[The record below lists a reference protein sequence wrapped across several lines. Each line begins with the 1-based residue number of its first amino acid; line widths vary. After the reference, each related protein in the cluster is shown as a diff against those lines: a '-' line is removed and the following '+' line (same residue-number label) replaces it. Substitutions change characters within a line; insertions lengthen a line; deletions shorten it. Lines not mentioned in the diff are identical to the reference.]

1 MQIYFFFNYLVTI
14 PIIRL
19 PFTAHTK
26 PRKTLSIQH
35 KTTDFP
41 DFIAYKQ
48 RNAYICSIKEPV
60 MEILTRQH
68 YADMVDSWIGK
79 GNIIALV
86 GSRRVGKSYILK
98 DFIQRH
104 SKDEDINIIYVDKEK
119 RDFRNIKTNEDL
131 DAWIEERF
139 IPGRHNCILIDEVQ
153 QIDGFEKSV
162 CSWYTEDRTDVLIT
176 GSNSDL
182 LSGELATLLS
192 GRHVEIRVHPLT
204 YMEFLQ
210 FHNLKNSDDSLM
222 TYLNYGGLP
231 GLKAI
236 GLGNEDQVWAYLASV
251 FNTIMLKD
259 IIERYDIRN
268 IPFLNNLIAFYADTT
283 GKLTSANSISK
294 YMKSQDE
301 KVSSNLILLYRMFYS
316 EAFLIDVVSRYDIHG
331 KRIFESNEKIY
342 WDDIGLRN
350 LKAEGNM
357 DSYIEKVIE
366 NAVYKQLCFLGYE
379 VKVGVL
385 NAGEVDFVCTKAGTT
400 VYIQA
405 SYIVTDDSTRR
416 REFGPL
422 EKIRDNHPKYVISAT
437 PLLNRRN
444 EDGIIH
450 LSLRKFLT
458 EGL

>member
-1 MQIYFFFNYLVTI
+1 
-14 PIIRL
+14 
-19 PFTAHTK
+19 
-26 PRKTLSIQH
+26 
-35 KTTDFP
+35 
-41 DFIAYKQ
+41 
-48 RNAYICSIKEPV
+48 

-68 YADMVDSWIGK
+68 YADIVDSWIGK

-104 SKDEDINIIYVDKEK
+104 SRDENSNIIYVDKEK
-119 RDFRNIKTNEDL
+119 KNFKSIKNKDDL
-131 DAWIEERF
+131 DTWIEERF
-139 IPGRHNCILIDEVQ
+139 VPGKHNYILIDEVQ
-153 QIDGFEKSV
+153 EIESFEDSV
-162 CSWYTEDRTDVLIT
+162 CSWYSEDDTDVLIT

-182 LSGELATLLS
+182 LSGELATRLS

-210 FHNLKNSDDSLM
+210 FHNLPDSDESLM

-231 GLKAI
+231 GLRTV
-236 GLGNEDQVWAYLASV
+236 GLDNEEQVWAYLESV

-268 IPFLNNLIAFYADTT
+268 ISFLNNLIAFYADTT

-294 YMKSQDE
+294 YMKSQNVN
-301 KVSSNLILLYRMFYS
+301 VSSNLILLYRSFYS

-331 KRIFESNEKIY
+331 KKIFESNEKIY

-350 LKAEGNM
+350 LKASGGM

-366 NAVYKQLCFLGYE
+366 NAVYKQLSFLGYDI
-379 VKVGVL
+379 KVGVL
-385 NAGEVDFVCTKAGTT
+385 NAGEVDFVCTKSGQTIY
-400 VYIQA
+400 VQA
-405 SYIVTDDSTRR
+405 SYIIAEDTTRE

-422 EKIRDNHPKYVISAT
+422 EKIRDNYPKYVISAT
-437 PLLNRRN
+437 PYLTQRN
-444 EDGIIH
+444 ENGIIH

>member
-1 MQIYFFFNYLVTI
+1 
-14 PIIRL
+14 
-19 PFTAHTK
+19 
-26 PRKTLSIQH
+26 
-35 KTTDFP
+35 
-41 DFIAYKQ
+41 
-48 RNAYICSIKEPV
+48 

-68 YADMVDSWIGK
+68 YADIVDSWIGK

-104 SKDEDINIIYVDKEK
+104 SQDENSNIIYVDKEK
-119 RDFRNIKTNEDL
+119 KNFKTIKTKDDL
-131 DAWIEERF
+131 DTWIEQRF
-139 IPGRHNCILIDEVQ
+139 VPGKHNYILIDEVQ
-153 QIDGFEKSV
+153 EIESFEDSV
-162 CSWYTEDRTDVLIT
+162 CSWYSEDDTDVLIT

-182 LSGELATLLS
+182 LSGELATRLS

-210 FHNLKNSDDSLM
+210 FHSLQDSDESLM
-222 TYLNYGGLP
+222 TYMNYGGLP
-231 GLKAI
+231 GLRTV
-236 GLGNEDQVWAYLASV
+236 GLDNEEQVWAYLASV

-294 YMKSQDE
+294 YMKSQNE
-301 KVSSNLILLYRMFYS
+301 NVSSNLILLYRSFYS

-331 KRIFESNEKIY
+331 KKIFESNEKIY
-342 WDDIGLRN
+342 WDDLGLRN
-350 LKAEGNM
+350 LKSSGSM
-357 DSYIEKVIE
+357 DSYIEKAIE
-366 NAVYKQLCFLGYE
+366 NAVYKQLSFLGYDI
-379 VKVGVL
+379 KVGVL
-385 NAGEVDFVCTKAGTT
+385 NAGEVDFVCTKAGQTIY
-400 VYIQA
+400 VQA
-405 SYIVTDDSTRR
+405 SYIIAEDTTRE

-422 EKIRDNHPKYVISAT
+422 EKIRDNYPKYVISAT
-437 PLLNRRN
+437 PYLTKRN
-444 EDGIIH
+444 ENGIIH

>member
-1 MQIYFFFNYLVTI
+1 M
-14 PIIRL
+14 
-19 PFTAHTK
+19 
-26 PRKTLSIQH
+26 
-35 KTTDFP
+35 D
-41 DFIAYKQ
+41 
-48 RNAYICSIKEPV
+48 
-60 MEILTRQH
+60 ILTRQH
-68 YADMVDSWIGK
+68 YADIVDSWIGK

-104 SKDEDINIIYVDKEK
+104 SRDENSNIIYVDKEK
-119 RDFRNIKTNEDL
+119 KNFKSIKNKDDL
-131 DAWIEERF
+131 DTWIEERF
-139 IPGRHNCILIDEVQ
+139 VPGKHNYILIDEVQ
-153 QIDGFEKSV
+153 EIESFEDSL
-162 CSWYTEDRTDVLIT
+162 CSWYTEDDTDVLIT

-182 LSGELATLLS
+182 LSGELATRLS

-210 FHNLKNSDDSLM
+210 FHNLPDSDESLM

-231 GLKAI
+231 GLRTV
-236 GLGNEDQVWAYLASV
+236 GLDNEEQVWSYLASV

-294 YMKSQDE
+294 YMKTQNE
-301 KVSSNLILLYRMFYS
+301 NVSSNLILLYRSFYS

-331 KRIFESNEKIY
+331 KKIFESNEKIY

-350 LKAEGNM
+350 LKASGGM

-366 NAVYKQLCFLGYE
+366 NAVYKQLSFLGYDI
-379 VKVGVL
+379 KVGVL
-385 NAGEVDFVCTKAGTT
+385 NAGEVDFVCTKSGQTIY
-400 VYIQA
+400 VQA
-405 SYIVTDDSTRR
+405 SYIIAEDTTRE

-422 EKIRDNHPKYVISAT
+422 EKIRDNYPKYVISAT
-437 PLLNRRN
+437 PYLTQRN
-444 EDGIIH
+444 ENGIIH

>member
-1 MQIYFFFNYLVTI
+1 
-14 PIIRL
+14 
-19 PFTAHTK
+19 
-26 PRKTLSIQH
+26 
-35 KTTDFP
+35 
-41 DFIAYKQ
+41 
-48 RNAYICSIKEPV
+48 

-68 YADMVDSWIGK
+68 YADIVDSWIGK

-104 SKDEDINIIYVDKEK
+104 SRDENSNIIYVDKEK
-119 RDFRNIKTNEDL
+119 KNFKSIKNKDDL
-131 DAWIEERF
+131 DTWIEERF
-139 IPGRHNCILIDEVQ
+139 VQGKHNYILIDEVQ
-153 QIDGFEKSV
+153 EIASFEDSV
-162 CSWYTEDRTDVLIT
+162 CSWYSEDDTDVLIT

-182 LSGELATLLS
+182 LSGELATRLS

-210 FHNLKNSDDSLM
+210 FHNLPDSDESLM

-231 GLKAI
+231 GLRTV
-236 GLGNEDQVWAYLASV
+236 GLDNEEQIWAYLASV

-294 YMKSQDE
+294 YMKSQNE
-301 KVSSNLILLYRMFYS
+301 NVSSNLILLYRSFYS

-331 KRIFESNEKIY
+331 KKLFESNEKIY

-350 LKAEGNM
+350 LKASGGM

-366 NAVYKQLCFLGYE
+366 NAVYKQLSFLGYDI
-379 VKVGVL
+379 KVGVL
-385 NAGEVDFVCTKAGTT
+385 NAGEVDFVCTKSGQTIY
-400 VYIQA
+400 VQA
-405 SYIVTDDSTRR
+405 SYIIAEDTTRE

-422 EKIRDNHPKYVISAT
+422 EKIRDNYPKYVISAT
-437 PLLNRRN
+437 PYLTQRN
-444 EDGIIH
+444 ENGIIH

>member
-1 MQIYFFFNYLVTI
+1 
-14 PIIRL
+14 
-19 PFTAHTK
+19 
-26 PRKTLSIQH
+26 
-35 KTTDFP
+35 
-41 DFIAYKQ
+41 
-48 RNAYICSIKEPV
+48 

-68 YADMVDSWIGK
+68 YADIVDSWIGK

-104 SKDEDINIIYVDKEK
+104 SRDENSNIIYVDKEK
-119 RDFRNIKTNEDL
+119 KNFKSIKNKDDL
-131 DAWIEERF
+131 DTWIEERF
-139 IPGRHNCILIDEVQ
+139 VPGKHNYILIDEVQ
-153 QIDGFEKSV
+153 EIESFEDSV
-162 CSWYTEDRTDVLIT
+162 CSWYSEDDTDVLIT

-182 LSGELATLLS
+182 LSGELATRLS

-210 FHNLKNSDDSLM
+210 FHNLPDSNESLM

-231 GLKAI
+231 GLRTV
-236 GLGNEDQVWAYLASV
+236 GLDNEEQVWAYLASV

-294 YMKSQDE
+294 YMKSQNK
-301 KVSSNLILLYRMFYS
+301 KVSSNLILLYRSFYS

-331 KRIFESNEKIY
+331 KKIFESNEKIY

-350 LKAEGNM
+350 LNASGGM

-366 NAVYKQLCFLGYE
+366 NAVYKQLSYLGFDI
-379 VKVGVL
+379 KVGVL
-385 NAGEVDFVCTKAGTT
+385 NAGEVDFVCTKSEQTIY
-400 VYIQA
+400 VQA
-405 SYIVTDDSTRR
+405 SYIIAEDTTRE

-422 EKIRDNHPKYVISAT
+422 EKIRDNYPKYVISAT
-437 PLLNRRN
+437 PYLTQRN
-444 EDGIIH
+444 ENGIIH

>member
-1 MQIYFFFNYLVTI
+1 MNNENYI
-14 PIIRL
+14 
-19 PFTAHTK
+19 FATK
-26 PRKTLSIQH
+26 GRFM
-35 KTTDFP
+35 D
-41 DFIAYKQ
+41 
-48 RNAYICSIKEPV
+48 
-60 MEILTRQH
+60 ILTRQH
-68 YADMVDSWIGK
+68 YADIVDSWIGK

-104 SKDEDINIIYVDKEK
+104 SRDENSNIIYVDKEK
-119 RDFRNIKTNEDL
+119 KNFKSIKNKDDL
-131 DAWIEERF
+131 DTWIEERF
-139 IPGRHNCILIDEVQ
+139 VPGKHNYILIDEVQ
-153 QIDGFEKSV
+153 EIESFEDSV
-162 CSWYTEDRTDVLIT
+162 CSWYSEDDTDVLIT

-182 LSGELATLLS
+182 LSGELATRLS

-210 FHNLKNSDDSLM
+210 FHNLPDSDESLM

-231 GLKAI
+231 GLRTV
-236 GLGNEDQVWAYLASV
+236 GLDNEEQVWDYLASV

-294 YMKSQDE
+294 YMKSQNK
-301 KVSSNLILLYRMFYS
+301 KVSSNLILLYRSFYS

-331 KRIFESNEKIY
+331 KKIFESNEKIY

-350 LKAEGNM
+350 LKASGGM

-366 NAVYKQLCFLGYE
+366 NAVYKQLSYLGFDI
-379 VKVGVL
+379 KVGVL
-385 NAGEVDFVCTKAGTT
+385 NAGEVDFVCTKSEQTIY
-400 VYIQA
+400 VQA
-405 SYIVTDDSTRR
+405 SYIIAEDTTRE

-422 EKIRDNHPKYVISAT
+422 EKIRDNYPKYVISAT
-437 PLLNRRN
+437 PYLTQRN
-444 EDGIIH
+444 ENGIIH

>member
-1 MQIYFFFNYLVTI
+1 
-14 PIIRL
+14 
-19 PFTAHTK
+19 
-26 PRKTLSIQH
+26 
-35 KTTDFP
+35 
-41 DFIAYKQ
+41 
-48 RNAYICSIKEPV
+48 

-68 YADMVDSWIGK
+68 YADIVDSWIGK

-104 SKDEDINIIYVDKEK
+104 SRDENSNIIYVDKEK
-119 RDFRNIKTNEDL
+119 KNFKSIKNKDDL
-131 DAWIEERF
+131 DTWIEERF
-139 IPGRHNCILIDEVQ
+139 VPGKHNYILIDEVQ
-153 QIDGFEKSV
+153 EIESFEDSV
-162 CSWYTEDRTDVLIT
+162 CSWYSEDDTDVLIT
-176 GSNSDL
+176 GSNSEL
-182 LSGELATLLS
+182 LSGELATRLS

-210 FHNLKNSDDSLM
+210 FHNLPDSDESLM

-231 GLKAI
+231 GLRTV
-236 GLGNEDQVWAYLASV
+236 GLDNEEQVWAYLASV

-294 YMKSQDE
+294 YMKSQNE
-301 KVSSNLILLYRMFYS
+301 NVSSNLILLYRSFYS

-331 KRIFESNEKIY
+331 KKIFESNEKIY

-350 LKAEGNM
+350 LKASGGM

-366 NAVYKQLCFLGYE
+366 NAVYKQLSFLGYDI
-379 VKVGVL
+379 KVGVL
-385 NAGEVDFVCTKAGTT
+385 NAGEVDFVCTKSGQTIY
-400 VYIQA
+400 VQA
-405 SYIVTDDSTRR
+405 SYIIAEDTTRE

-422 EKIRDNHPKYVISAT
+422 EKIRDNYPKYVISAT
-437 PLLNRRN
+437 PYLTQRN
-444 EDGIIH
+444 ENGIIH

>member
-1 MQIYFFFNYLVTI
+1 
-14 PIIRL
+14 
-19 PFTAHTK
+19 
-26 PRKTLSIQH
+26 
-35 KTTDFP
+35 
-41 DFIAYKQ
+41 
-48 RNAYICSIKEPV
+48 

-68 YADMVDSWIGK
+68 YADIVDSWIGK

-104 SKDEDINIIYVDKEK
+104 SRDENSNIIYVDKEK
-119 RDFRNIKTNEDL
+119 KNFKSIKNKDDL
-131 DAWIEERF
+131 DTWIEERF
-139 IPGRHNCILIDEVQ
+139 VPGKHNYILIDEVQ
-153 QIDGFEKSV
+153 EIESFEDSV
-162 CSWYTEDRTDVLIT
+162 CSWYSEDDTDVLIT

-182 LSGELATLLS
+182 LSGELATRLS

-210 FHNLKNSDDSLM
+210 FHNLPDSDESLM

-231 GLKAI
+231 GLRTV
-236 GLGNEDQVWAYLASV
+236 GLDNEEQVWAYLASV

-294 YMKSQDE
+294 YMKSQNK
-301 KVSSNLILLYRMFYS
+301 KVSSNLILLYRSFYS

-331 KRIFESNEKIY
+331 KKIFESNEKIY

-350 LKAEGNM
+350 LKASGGM

-366 NAVYKQLCFLGYE
+366 NAVYKQLSFLGYDIE
-379 VKVGVL
+379 VGVL
-385 NAGEVDFVCTKAGTT
+385 NAGEVDFVCTKSEQTIY
-400 VYIQA
+400 VQA
-405 SYIVTDDSTRR
+405 SYIIAEDTTRE

-422 EKIRDNHPKYVISAT
+422 EKIRDNYPKYVISAT
-437 PLLNRRN
+437 PYLTQRN
-444 EDGIIH
+444 ENGIIH

>member
-1 MQIYFFFNYLVTI
+1 
-14 PIIRL
+14 
-19 PFTAHTK
+19 
-26 PRKTLSIQH
+26 
-35 KTTDFP
+35 
-41 DFIAYKQ
+41 
-48 RNAYICSIKEPV
+48 

-68 YADMVDSWIGK
+68 YADIVDSWIGK

-104 SKDEDINIIYVDKEK
+104 SQDENSNIIYVDKEK
-119 RDFRNIKTNEDL
+119 KDFKSIKTKDDL
-131 DAWIEERF
+131 DTWIEQRF
-139 IPGRHNCILIDEVQ
+139 IRGKHNYILIDEVQ
-153 QIDGFEKSV
+153 EIDNFEESV
-162 CSWYTEDRTDVLIT
+162 CSWYSEDDTDVLIT

-182 LSGELATLLS
+182 LSGELATRLS

-210 FHNLKNSDDSLM
+210 FHNLPDSDESLM

-231 GLKAI
+231 GLRTV
-236 GLGNEDQVWAYLASV
+236 GLDNEEQVWAYLASV

-294 YMKSQDE
+294 YMKSQNE
-301 KVSSNLILLYRMFYS
+301 NVSSNLILLYRSFYS

-331 KRIFESNEKIY
+331 KKIFESNEKIY
-342 WDDIGLRN
+342 WDDLGLRN
-350 LKAEGNM
+350 LKASGGM

-366 NAVYKQLCFLGYE
+366 NVVYKQLSFLGYDI
-379 VKVGVL
+379 KVGVL
-385 NAGEVDFVCTKAGTT
+385 NAGEVDFVCTKAGQTIY
-400 VYIQA
+400 VQA
-405 SYIVTDDSTRR
+405 SYIIAEDTTRE

-422 EKIRDNHPKYVISAT
+422 EKIRDNYPKYVISAT
-437 PLLNRRN
+437 PYLTKRN
-444 EDGIIH
+444 ENGIIH

>member
-1 MQIYFFFNYLVTI
+1 
-14 PIIRL
+14 
-19 PFTAHTK
+19 
-26 PRKTLSIQH
+26 
-35 KTTDFP
+35 
-41 DFIAYKQ
+41 
-48 RNAYICSIKEPV
+48 

-68 YADMVDSWIGK
+68 YADIVDSWIGK

-104 SKDEDINIIYVDKEK
+104 SQDENSNIIYVDKEK
-119 RDFRNIKTNEDL
+119 MDFKSIKTKDDL
-131 DAWIEERF
+131 DTWIEQRF
-139 IPGRHNCILIDEVQ
+139 IRGKHNYILIDEVQ
-153 QIDGFEKSV
+153 EIDNFEESV
-162 CSWYTEDRTDVLIT
+162 CSWYSEDDTDVLIT

-182 LSGELATLLS
+182 LSGELATRLS

-210 FHNLKNSDDSLM
+210 FHSLQDSDESLM
-222 TYLNYGGLP
+222 TYMNYGGLP
-231 GLKAI
+231 GLRTV
-236 GLGNEDQVWAYLASV
+236 GLDNEEQVWAYIASV

-294 YMKSQDE
+294 YMKSQNE
-301 KVSSNLILLYRMFYS
+301 NVSSNLILLYRSFYS

-331 KRIFESNEKIY
+331 KKIFESNEKIY
-342 WDDIGLRN
+342 WDDLGLRN
-350 LKAEGNM
+350 LKASGGM

-366 NAVYKQLCFLGYE
+366 NVVYKQLSFLGYDI
-379 VKVGVL
+379 KVGVL
-385 NAGEVDFVCTKAGTT
+385 NAGEVDFVCTKAGQTIY
-400 VYIQA
+400 VQA
-405 SYIVTDDSTRR
+405 SYIIAEDTTRE

-422 EKIRDNHPKYVISAT
+422 EKIRDNYPKYVISAT
-437 PLLNRRN
+437 PYLTKRN
-444 EDGIIH
+444 ENGIIH

>member
-1 MQIYFFFNYLVTI
+1 
-14 PIIRL
+14 
-19 PFTAHTK
+19 
-26 PRKTLSIQH
+26 
-35 KTTDFP
+35 
-41 DFIAYKQ
+41 
-48 RNAYICSIKEPV
+48 

-68 YADMVDSWIGK
+68 YADIVDSWIGK

-104 SKDEDINIIYVDKEK
+104 SRDENSNIIYVDKEK
-119 RDFRNIKTNEDL
+119 KNFKSIKNKDDL
-131 DAWIEERF
+131 DTWVEERF
-139 IPGRHNCILIDEVQ
+139 VPGKHNYILIDEVQ
-153 QIDGFEKSV
+153 EIESFEDSV
-162 CSWYTEDRTDVLIT
+162 CSWYSEDDTDVLIT

-182 LSGELATLLS
+182 LSGELATRLS

-210 FHNLKNSDDSLM
+210 FHNLPDSDESLM

-231 GLKAI
+231 GLRTV
-236 GLGNEDQVWAYLASV
+236 GLDNEEQVWAYLASV

-294 YMKSQDE
+294 YMKSQNE
-301 KVSSNLILLYRMFYS
+301 KVSSNLILLYRSFYS

-331 KRIFESNEKIY
+331 KKIFESNEKIY

-350 LKAEGNM
+350 LNASGGM

-366 NAVYKQLCFLGYE
+366 NAVYKQLSYLGFDI
-379 VKVGVL
+379 KVGVL
-385 NAGEVDFVCTKAGTT
+385 NAGEVDFVCTKSGQTIY
-400 VYIQA
+400 VQA
-405 SYIVTDDSTRR
+405 SYIIAEDTTRE

-422 EKIRDNHPKYVISAT
+422 EKIRDNYPKYVISAT
-437 PLLNRRN
+437 PYLTQRN
-444 EDGIIH
+444 ENGIIH

>member
-1 MQIYFFFNYLVTI
+1 
-14 PIIRL
+14 
-19 PFTAHTK
+19 
-26 PRKTLSIQH
+26 
-35 KTTDFP
+35 
-41 DFIAYKQ
+41 
-48 RNAYICSIKEPV
+48 

-68 YADMVDSWIGK
+68 YADIVDSWIGK

-104 SKDEDINIIYVDKEK
+104 SRDENSNIIYVDKEK
-119 RDFRNIKTNEDL
+119 KNFKSIKNKDDL
-131 DAWIEERF
+131 DTWIEERF
-139 IPGRHNCILIDEVQ
+139 VPGKHNYILIDEVQ
-153 QIDGFEKSV
+153 EIESFEDSV
-162 CSWYTEDRTDVLIT
+162 CSWYSEDDTDVLIT

-182 LSGELATLLS
+182 LSGELATRLS

-210 FHNLKNSDDSLM
+210 FHNLPDSDESLM

-231 GLKAI
+231 GLRTV
-236 GLGNEDQVWAYLASV
+236 GLDNEDQVWDYLASV

-294 YMKSQDE
+294 YMKSQNE
-301 KVSSNLILLYRMFYS
+301 KVSSNLILLYRSFYS

-331 KRIFESNEKIY
+331 KKIFESNEKIY

-350 LKAEGNM
+350 LKASGGM

-366 NAVYKQLCFLGYE
+366 NAVYKQLSYLGFDI
-379 VKVGVL
+379 KVGVL
-385 NAGEVDFVCTKAGTT
+385 NAGEVDFVCTKSEQTIY
-400 VYIQA
+400 VQA
-405 SYIVTDDSTRR
+405 SYIIAEDTTRE

-422 EKIRDNHPKYVISAT
+422 EKIRDNYPKYVISAT
-437 PLLNRRN
+437 PYLTQRN
-444 EDGIIH
+444 ENGIIH
-450 LSLRKFLT
+450 LSLKKFLT